1 MLAYADV
8 CWRMLAYADRIILT
22 YCTGGIRCEKANAWI
37 IQVAAKNK
45 KTAASNCLFLRACV
59 SRGLELPL

>member
-1 MLAYADV
+1 
-8 CWRMLAYADRIILT
+8 MLAYADRIILT